1 MEITTHLPSKKVLFL
16 AWHVAAEHLHRCN
29 DDDNDNE
36 NWAAELRI
44 ETRWMM
50 VWVLE
55 LIILTMKWVFFR
67 CSLLAKVHKSV
78 GFGSAERCI
87 DNGAVLNYEL

>member
-1 MEITTHLPSKKVLFL
+1 M
-16 AWHVAAEHLHRCN
+16 AWHSAAEHLHRCN

-44 ETRWMM
+44 ESRWMM

-55 LIILTMKWVFFR
+55 LIILTMKWGDFLDIPYGE
-67 CSLLAKVHKSV
+67 SS
-78 GFGSAERCI
+78 
-87 DNGAVLNYEL
+87 